1 MILFNI
7 IQSDENYAKKVSE
20 YLMQNNYA
28 LKVHIDINETLIGS
42 EEKPTIRLFFITK
55 ALLYSILEKEIKEK
69 FKSNDLIIYATP
81 VSHVNEEYGEL
92 LRTKIKAV

>member
-7 IQSDENYAKKVSE
+7 IQSDETYAKKVSQF
-20 YLMQNNYA
+20 LMESNYA
-28 LKVHIDINETLIGS
+28 LKVHIDINKTIIGM

-55 ALLYSILEKEIKEK
+55 ALLYTSIEKEVKEK
-69 FKSNDLIIYATP
+69 FKSSDLLIYATP

-92 LRTKIKAV
+92 LRTKIRAV

>member
-7 IQSDENYAKKVSE
+7 IQSDESYAKKVSE

-28 LKVHIDINETLIGS
+28 LKVHIDINKTLVGS

-55 ALLYSILEKEIKEK
+55 ALLYSVVEKEIKEK
-69 FKSNDLIIYATP
+69 FKSSDLLIYATP

-92 LRTKIKAV
+92 LRTKLKAV

>member
-7 IQSDENYAKKVSE
+7 IQSDESYAKKVSE

-28 LKVHIDINETLIGS
+28 LKVHIDINKTLVGS
-42 EEKPTIRLFFITK
+42 EERPTIRLFFITK
-55 ALLYSILEKEIKEK
+55 ALLYTIIEKEVKEK
-69 FKSNDLIIYATP
+69 FKSSDLLIYATP

-92 LRTKIKAV
+92 LRTKLKAV